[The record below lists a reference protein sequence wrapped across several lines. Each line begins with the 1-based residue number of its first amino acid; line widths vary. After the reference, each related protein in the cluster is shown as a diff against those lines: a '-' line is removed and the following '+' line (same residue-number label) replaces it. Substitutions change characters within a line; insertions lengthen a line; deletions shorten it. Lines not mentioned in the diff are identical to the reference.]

1 MSAWRRLAAITR
13 KEWIQ
18 IRRDPRSLAIVV
30 AMPVLLMLMFGY
42 GVSLDTEHVPVAVF
56 DRDRTPASRDLLARF
71 RASPYFDVTEV
82 VDNYPALV
90 RAIDTGRVRLAIVV
104 PNDFSRLLAHGGPV
118 AVQAIVDATDDN
130 TANLA
135 LSYSDAVLRDY
146 SRQAQIDWSERH
158 GLAPPTPPLRVEPRV
173 WYNEDL
179 ESSVFIVPG
188 VIAIVM
194 AVIGTFLTSLTIA
207 REWERGTMEQ
217 LLSTPVRPL
226 EILIGKLAPYFL
238 IGMADTALCAGLAV
252 GWFGV
257 PFRGS
262 WMALFLASA
271 LFLLVVLL
279 IGYFLS
285 VVAKSQLAASQLA
298 LISTFLPAF
307 LLSGFLYPI
316 RQMPAPLRAIT
327 RVIPARY
334 YVDLVKAL
342 FLKGSP
348 VAWLDRDLLAL
359 GLFAFVLGAVS
370 IRAFRKKL
378 G

>member
-1 MSAWRRLAAITR
+1 MRSWRRLAAIAR

-18 IRRDPRSLAIVV
+18 IRRDARSLSIVV
-30 AMPVLLMLMFGY
+30 AMPILLMLMFGY
-42 GVSLDTEHVPVAVF
+42 GVSLDTKHIPVCVF
-56 DRDRTPASRDLLARF
+56 DRDRTPASRDLLSRF
-71 RASPYFDVTEV
+71 RASQYFDVTDA

-90 RAIDTGRVRLAIVV
+90 RAIDSGRVRLAIVV
-104 PNDFSRLLAHGGPV
+104 PNDFSRLVEQGGPV

-130 TANLA
+130 TASLA
-135 LSYSDAVLRDY
+135 ISYSEAVVRGY
-146 SRQAQIDWSERH
+146 SIRAQIDWSERR
-158 GLAPPTPPLRVEPRV
+158 GLAPAPAPLRVEPRV
-173 WYNEDL
+173 WYNENL

-217 LLSTPVRPL
+217 LLSTPVKPI
-226 EILIGKLAPYFL
+226 EILLGKLAPYFA

-262 WMALFLASA
+262 WAALFLASA

-279 IGYFLS
+279 MGYFLS

-298 LISTFLPAF
+298 LISTFMPAF

-316 RQMPAPLRAIT
+316 GQMPAALRAIA

-334 YVDLVKAL
+334 YVALVKAL

-348 VAWLDRDLLAL
+348 VAWLERDLLAL
-359 GLFAFVLGAVS
+359 GIFAVVLAAAS

-378 G
+378 T